1 MHCEEHYKKKSQKGG
16 ENLILNQNSTTPI
29 YIQIAAWLETEILKG
44 NFKADQKVY
53 SQYQLAEMLQ
63 INPATAAKGLTLL
76 GDENILYDKR
86 GLGKFVSKEARE
98 MIVHKRKNDVLQGLI
113 ENIVQ
118 EAMHLDLDESE
129 LITMIQKVSRKLG
142 GKA

>member
-1 MHCEEHYKKKSQKGG
+1 M
-16 ENLILNQNSTTPI
+16 ILNQNSTTPI